1 MLNIQLKFFRKNEN
15 IWSRFLALAMRL
27 FLQIN
32 IGEWKKDNY
41 VKPLLSFASSL
52 ADDVIG
58 TDVDNRSEGH
68 IIDLVK
74 KLIAQSTQ
82 AFLYVCVT
90 EQQPLNHLLSL
101 INYIFQHK
109 DKIHLVVFTG
119 EHATAEKLFRA
130 LNEKFI
136 KNSEDDLIRKM
147 IKQFVRG

>member
-1 MLNIQLKFFRKNEN
+1 MLNIQLKFFPKNEN

-32 IGEWKKDNY
+32 IGDWKKDNY

-101 INYIFQHK
+101 VNYIFQHK

>member
-1 MLNIQLKFFRKNEN
+1 MLNIQLKFFPKNEN

-32 IGEWKKDNY
+32 IGEWKKDDY

-74 KLIAQSTQ
+74 KLIAQSPQ
-82 AFLYVCVT
+82 AYL
-90 EQQPLNHLLSL
+90 
-101 INYIFQHK
+101 
-109 DKIHLVVFTG
+109 
-119 EHATAEKLFRA
+119 
-130 LNEKFI
+130 
-136 KNSEDDLIRKM
+136 
-147 IKQFVRG
+147 